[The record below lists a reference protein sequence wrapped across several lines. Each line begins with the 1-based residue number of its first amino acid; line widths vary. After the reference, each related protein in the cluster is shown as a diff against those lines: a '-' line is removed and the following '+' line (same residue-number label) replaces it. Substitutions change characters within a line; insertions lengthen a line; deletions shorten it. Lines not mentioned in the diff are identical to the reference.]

1 MGTKLGAGL
10 TAFNEVVVAPYEG
23 STIGGIFWAHP
34 GAFRMPR
41 VGDIG
46 ACKIARHLEAMNGTS
61 LPVFELAGV
70 NLERPF
76 LGCNRYSPDDPF
88 TPIPSLDCLNRGL
101 GEWQQNV
108 TAGKRDSASVFRSLR
123 STV

>member
-1 MGTKLGAGL
+1 MG
-10 TAFNEVVVAPYEG
+10 
-23 STIGGIFWAHP
+23 
-34 GAFRMPR
+34 
-41 VGDIG
+41 
-46 ACKIARHLEAMNGTS
+46 EAMNCTS
-61 LPVFELAGV
+61 SPDFELAGV

-88 TPIPSLDCLNRGL
+88 TPIPSLDCLKRGL

-123 STV
+123 STVFLELLASSSTCDTALPTSITASADSKSFLGESGLSS